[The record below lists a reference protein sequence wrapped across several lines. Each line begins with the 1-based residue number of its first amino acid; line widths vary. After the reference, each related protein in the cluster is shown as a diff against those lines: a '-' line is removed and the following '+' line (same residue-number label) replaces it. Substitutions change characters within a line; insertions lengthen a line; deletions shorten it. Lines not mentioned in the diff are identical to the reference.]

1 MSKLEKLVL
10 KDILE
15 KIKAIYK
22 DNEDCYK
29 IKYHL
34 DEIINNLNRL
44 INDQY

>member
-22 DNEDCYK
+22 DNEDYYD